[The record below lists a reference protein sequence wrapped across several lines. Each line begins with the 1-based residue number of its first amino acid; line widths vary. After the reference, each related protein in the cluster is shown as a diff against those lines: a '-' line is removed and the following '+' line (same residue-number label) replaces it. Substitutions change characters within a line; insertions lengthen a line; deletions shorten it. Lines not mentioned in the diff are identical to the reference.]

1 MWDKAMEW
9 REGWRQIV
17 FRDSEGFVERLV
29 GVDLMFYFW
38 EWQRKEQVEFGNKL
52 VWWEGFFLEL

>member
-1 MWDKAMEW
+1 MEW